1 MNRLRSAPSKAT
13 PQTLCQ
19 KCLKRDNYEC
29 TAEPQQRPYVSR
41 PSRTQQL
48 ANPKLVPSLTSH
60 VPSDL
65 LRKSVQQSFARMEL
79 MLKPVRKGVADEQLA
94 KVEQQRKDEAHRGSS
109 QPRRSASISSRSS
122 DSVSTISTNMSRS
135 PSPTR
140 MTKQRTTGPQTKTRN
155 TRHAEITSSR
165 ASSVSYSSTSSG
177 EKGRPRGP
185 SGRPLNQTL
194 EETSLSHQEHGTSR
208 SGDRVRANIDSEPTR
223 KRRRS
228 HASESSSSDKRRSVP
243 REDNARHTRPRRSKV
258 SPDSRGRDRW
268 SGTRRTD
275 RRARSRGNSVDRS
288 RVARERR
295 SMTPG
300 RASGWESNAAVK
312 PKHDTARGQ
321 GRYSTKDDHHRGS
334 YRDKKEE
341 DVRVSKPRQVP
352 NPRRERSLSPF
363 SKRLAI
369 TQAMNMGR

>member
-1 MNRLRSAPSKAT
+1 
-13 PQTLCQ
+13 
-19 KCLKRDNYEC
+19 
-29 TAEPQQRPYVSR
+29 
-41 PSRTQQL
+41 
-48 ANPKLVPSLTSH
+48 
-60 VPSDL
+60 
-65 LRKSVQQSFARMEL
+65 MES

-94 KVEQQRKDEAHRGSS
+94 KIEQQRKDEAHRGPS
-109 QPRRSASISSRSS
+109 QPRRSASISSCSS

-140 MTKQRTTGPQTKTRN
+140 MTKQRRNGPQSKTRN
-155 TRHAEITSSR
+155 TRHAENTSSR

-177 EKGRPRGP
+177 EKARPRGP
-185 SGRPLNQTL
+185 SGRPLNRTL
-194 EETSLSHQEHGTSR
+194 EETSLSHQEHDSSR
-208 SGDRVRANIDSEPTR
+208 SGDRVRANVASESTR

-228 HASESSSSDKRRSVP
+228 HSSESSRSDKWRSVS

-275 RRARSRGNSVDRS
+275 RRARSRGNSMDRS

-300 RASGWESNAAVK
+300 RASGWESIPAVK
-312 PKHDTARGQ
+312 PKHNTDRGQ
-321 GRYSTKDDHHRGS
+321 GRHSTNGDHRGGS
-334 YRDKKEE
+334 RDKKKE
-341 DVRVSKPRQVP
+341 DVRPFKPRQVP
-352 NPRRERSLSPF
+352 DPRRERSLSPF